1 VLAVQAVLIA
11 AITAWASRRTLFKTL
26 DEIE

>member
-1 VLAVQAVLIA
+1 VQALFIA
-11 AITAWASRRTLFKTL
+11 AITAWASRRTLLATL